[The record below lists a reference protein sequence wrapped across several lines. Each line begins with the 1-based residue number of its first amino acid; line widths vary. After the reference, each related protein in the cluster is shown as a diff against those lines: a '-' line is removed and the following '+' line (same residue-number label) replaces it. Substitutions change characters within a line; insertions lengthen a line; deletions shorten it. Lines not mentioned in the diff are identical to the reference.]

1 MFVIVEKS
9 ESVEDTICID
19 HVYHLVKP
27 DVPFVKYY
35 RALLILNFY
44 GLGQIYFSD
53 ALNVRHC

>member
-9 ESVEDTICID
+9 ESVEDTICIY

-35 RALLILNFY
+35 RALPIFNFH
-44 GLGQIYFSD
+44 GLGQLYFSD
-53 ALNVRHC
+53 NIDFFRS